1 MKLFFRSAF
10 SRSFCS
16 STSALRIFILFIA
29 TTCAAQA
36 ALVGGL
42 YEAEVLVK
50 SQSRSERKQAMSEAL
65 AQVFKK
71 VSGRSNTQSLPGVAD
86 ALKNADRYLQ
96 QYLYRGVYEAQYPIP
111 QADPN
116 AQLAWFRFD
125 EHAVNKVLRDNSLPV
140 WGRTRPATL
149 VWLGIEENGS
159 RYMLGA
165 DSAEPLREIL
175 EYESQRQGMA
185 LVLPLLDLED
195 QRNLSFADLWG
206 NFQDSI
212 VNASSRYHAESVLVG
227 RLSLT
232 SSDIWLGRWTLYES
246 GRSAS
251 WQSQGNYSDEV
262 LASGVAG
269 AVEALANRYALED
282 DNPGVV
288 NLAVTGVSSLKD
300 YARVSSYLNSLE
312 LVKDIQPTVISAD
325 SARFRLDIRGNAE
338 GLAQTIRLG
347 NVLQEE
353 QVSFESPSSMNTPP
367 TNPTSMND
375 SPTANFFGMGSSSND
390 STQDQFSSRDRLD
403 YTYRLMP

>member
-1 MKLFFRSAF
+1 MKLFFQSVFYRCNFFQTVIPRAF
-10 SRSFCS
+10 
-16 STSALRIFILFIA
+16 IILIA
-29 TTCAAQA
+29 TTSASQA

-42 YEAEVLVK
+42 YEADVLVQ
-50 SQSRSERKQAMSEAL
+50 SQSRSERNQAMSEAL

-71 VSGRSNTQSLPGVAD
+71 VSGRSNTQSLPGIAN
-86 ALKNADRYLQ
+86 ALKNADRFLQ
-96 QYLYRGVYEAQYPIP
+96 QYLYRGVNEAQYPIP
-111 QADPN
+111 QADAN
-116 AQLAWFRFD
+116 SQLAWFRFD

-165 DSAEPLREIL
+165 DSAEQLRDLL
-175 EYESQRQGMA
+175 EYEAQRQGMA

-195 QRNLSFADLWG
+195 QRILSFADLWG

-212 VNASSRYHAESVLVG
+212 LSASRRYQAESVLVG
-227 RLSLT
+227 RISLT

-251 WQSQGNYSDEV
+251 WQSQGNYADDV
-262 LASGVAG
+262 LASGVGG
-269 AVEALANRYALED
+269 AVEALANRYALDD
-282 DNPGVV
+282 DNQGVV
-288 NLAVTGVSSLKD
+288 HLAVTGVSSLQD

-312 LVKDIQPTVISAD
+312 LVKDIQPTVISAN

-347 NVLQEE
+347 NVLQE
-353 QVSFESPSSMNTPP
+353 QQLTIESPSMNPSMTNSSTTNTS
-367 TNPTSMND
+367 T
-375 SPTANFFGMGSSSND
+375 TANFFGVSPSMND
-390 STQDQFSSRDRLD
+390 PAQGQFTSRESPD

>member
-1 MKLFFRSAF
+1 MKLFFRSALF
-10 SRSFCS
+10 RFFFF

-42 YEAEVLVK
+42 YEAEVLVQ

-125 EHAVNKVLRDNSLPV
+125 EHAVNKVLRNNSLPV

-212 VNASSRYHAESVLVG
+212 LTASNRYNAESVLVG
-227 RLSLT
+227 RISLT

-262 LASGVAG
+262 LASGVGG

-353 QVSFESPSSMNTPP
+353 QISFESPSPMNTTP
-367 TNPTSMND
+367 TNPSSMGD
-375 SPTANFFGMGSSSND
+375 SPTANFFGMNPSSNVPA
-390 STQDQFSSRDRLD
+390 QDQFSSRDRLD